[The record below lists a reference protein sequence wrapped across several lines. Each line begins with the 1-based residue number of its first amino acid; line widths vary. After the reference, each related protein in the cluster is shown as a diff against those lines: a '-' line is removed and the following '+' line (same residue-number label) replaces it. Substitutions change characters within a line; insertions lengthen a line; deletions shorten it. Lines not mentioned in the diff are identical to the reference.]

1 MLTRGLEFR
10 EALNKPPLNIGDG
23 FVHCVQVQSSCWT
36 GVYSMSG

>member
-23 FVHCVQVQSSCWT
+23 FSIWT
-36 GVYSMSG
+36 GEHSE